1 MAPGRTRD
9 EQKERQWRRRIA
21 QWRTSGLSVRDFC
34 ARHGLATPSFYA
46 WRRTLQQRAAAA
58 APAFVAVQVV
68 ADAPPAPASVLE
80 LVLADGRIVRV
91 APGFDAATLRQ
102 LLTALEGEKPC

>member
-1 MAPGRTRD
+1 MALGRTRD
-9 EQKERQWRRRIA
+9 EQKERQWGHWIA

-46 WRRTLQQRAAAA
+46 WRRRLQQRAAD
-58 APAFVAVQVV
+58 APTVVPVQVV
-68 ADAPPAPASVLE
+68 ADAPPAQVSALE

-102 LLTALEGEKPC
+102 LLTALEGEGPC

>member
-9 EQKERQWRRRIA
+9 EQKERRWRRRVA

-34 ARHGLATPSFYA
+34 VRHGLATPSFYA
-46 WRRTLQQRAAAA
+46 WRRTLKRRAAEKA
-58 APAFVAVQVV
+58 AFVPVQVV
-68 ADAPPAPASVLE
+68 ADAVPAQAGARE
-80 LVLADGRIVRV
+80 AVLADGRTVRV

-102 LLTALEGEKPC
+102 LLVVLREERPC